1 MSVHLS
7 YFEGSNFM
15 LQSSHG
21 SIYFKEIKNET
32 NNKKKCS
39 KSMKRAPSSFG
50 EAQIIIIILIQC
62 GCIIRISVHIYRLIT
77 LKLEKYYC

>member
-7 YFEGSNFM
+7 YFEGGNFM

-32 NNKKKCS
+32 NNKKKSS
-39 KSMKRAPSSFG
+39 KSMKRAPFSFG
-50 EAQIIIIILIQC
+50 EAQIIITIIHC

>member
-1 MSVHLS
+1 
-7 YFEGSNFM
+7 M

-50 EAQIIIIILIQC
+50 EAQIIIIIQC
-62 GCIIRISVHIYRLIT
+62 PIIILLLMIIIIKIIMITIIIIYFIRNKFYIDVH
-77 LKLEKYYC
+77 